1 MASSSNP
8 TPPYISSQTQDLNYL
23 YASIANVSN
32 FVSVKLASDRN
43 YHLWKTQM
51 LCLMKTHNM
60 VGLVDDTIV
69 GPTASTN
76 EIIMDQYDSL
86 LKGWIFGSVTEN
98 VLAAVVDLVSAKDV
112 WDNLKSFYDATIS
125 SQQDPAGTKQEA
137 KLETKDIDGITAE
150 TKPDV
155 KDTITIDVNETETKT
170 EGLDKVDL
178 EYLLRFTL
186 TGNFDL
192 AKSILKMYKDTARVA
207 IRDDGSTILHL
218 AVALGH
224 KYFLNDLV
232 SYIKDE
238 DYVLE
243 KRSSD
248 GSTALHIAAIVG
260 NRYAAHL
267 LVEKN
272 KELLQ
277 IKDHKGRQPL
287 HKAYENM
294 HLDTIA
300 YLFKASDDGNLGDT
314 AHPDPGVELGVDL
327 VINAIFAKEY
337 SLASELIEK
346 FPQFAVKNEGVLM
359 AIAKSFPS
367 GLDYGE
373 TLVYPSLSKLW
384 ETMFTVAELVMISCC
399 YTPVFICKCIWGDNP
414 SVMDILFAIMAIPN
428 FVFYSIYLV
437 ILMVCFLFFI
447 PYFALWKAASKLVGP
462 IKHIEKKKKE
472 REEGEKVLR
481 LVCDEIDKLEFC
493 GTHHPYYTGPILEAA
508 CQNADK
514 VVDEIL
520 LRSPKAIECRNKSG
534 YDIIQL
540 AVLHRSDKIYNRV
553 YDIGERKNL
562 YRTIVDSSKNNI
574 LHLVGQL
581 APSHQLNR
589 IPGAALQ
596 LQRELQWREEVKKL
610 VFPTYITQENIFKE
624 TPDMVFTREHEKLV
638 KEGEKWMKTTAE
650 SCSIT
655 AALITTIVFAAAITV
670 PGGSNQETGI
680 PLFRKNTAF
689 VVFAISDAISLFAS
703 STALIVF
710 LSILTA
716 RFAENDFLV
725 SLPRRLL
732 IGLCALLVSTTAM
745 MVAFSATLFLVFCDQ
760 IPWMLAPICGLAF
773 IPISFFI
780 TLQFPLIVD
789 LFWSTYVSI
798 FRKAKKVTIFTI
810 RNIWR

>member
-1 MASSSNP
+1 MATSS
-8 TPPYISSQTQDLNYL
+8 YISSQIQDLNYL

-76 EIIMDQYDSL
+76 EIMDQYDSL

-98 VLAAVVDLVSAKDV
+98 VLAAVVDLLSAKDV
-112 WDNLKSFYDATIS
+112 WDNLKSFYDAPIS

-150 TKPDV
+150 AKPDV
-155 KDTITIDVNETETKT
+155 KDTITIDIVNETEWLRKKK
-170 EGLDKVDL
+170 LKD
-178 EYLLRFTL
+178 LLRHTL
-186 TGNFDL
+186 NGDFYL
-192 AKSILKMYKDTARVA
+192 AEPILKKYKDTARVA
-207 IRDDGSTILHL
+207 LRDDGSTILHL
-218 AVALGH
+218 AVASGH
-224 KYFLNDLV
+224 KDFVQELV

-243 KRSSD
+243 RSSD

-337 SLASELIEK
+337 SLASELIEN

-373 TLVYPSLSKLW
+373 TLVYPSFSNVW
-384 ETMFTVAELVMISCC
+384 ETMFDVANMAMFICC
-399 YTPVFICKCIWGDNP
+399 NTPVLLCDFIWGDNSP
-414 SVMDILFAIMAIPN
+414 EDDDMDIITVIFGIPL

-437 ILMVCFLFFI
+437 ILMVCFLFLI
-447 PYFALWKAASKLVGP
+447 PYFALWKAASKL
-462 IKHIEKKKKE
+462 
-472 REEGEKVLR
+472 
-481 LVCDEIDKLEFC
+481 DKLEFC

-574 LHLVGQL
+574 LHLAGQL

-596 LQRELQWREEVKKL
+596 LQRELQWREEVKNL

-680 PLFRKNTAF
+680 PLFRKNTTF
-689 VVFAISDAISLFAS
+689 IVFAISDAISLFAS
-703 STALIVF
+703 STALVVF

-716 RFAENDFLV
+716 RFAEKDFLV

-732 IGLCALLVSTTAM
+732 IGLCALLVSTTTM
-745 MVAFSATLFLVFCDQ
+745 MVAFSATLFIVFGDQ

-773 IPISFFI
+773 IPISFFV

-798 FRKAKKVTIFTI
+798 FRKPKKESIFTVK
-810 RNIWR
+810 NFV

>member
-1 MASSSNP
+1 MATSS
-8 TPPYISSQTQDLNYL
+8 YISSQIQDLNYL

-76 EIIMDQYDSL
+76 EIMDQYDSL

-98 VLAAVVDLVSAKDV
+98 VLAAVVDLISAKDV
-112 WDNLKSFYDATIS
+112 WDNLQSFYDAPIT

-137 KLETKDIDGITAE
+137 NLETKDIDGITEEA
-150 TKPDV
+150 KPNV
-155 KDTITIDVNETETKT
+155 KDTITIDVKLNETDWLRKLKLLSLLGYT
-170 EGLDKVDL
+170 LD
-178 EYLLRFTL
+178 
-186 TGNFDL
+186 GNFDL
-192 AKSILKMYKDTARVA
+192 AEPILKKYKDAAKVA

-224 KYFLNDLV
+224 KDFVKKLV

-243 KRSSD
+243 RRSSD

-337 SLASELIEK
+337 SLATELIEK
-346 FPQFAVKNEGVLM
+346 FPQLAVKNEGVLM

-373 TLVYPSLSKLW
+373 TLVYPSFSNVW
-384 ETMFTVAELVMISCC
+384 ETMFDLADTAISICC
-399 YTPVFICKCIWGDNP
+399 DTPVLLWDSIWGDN
-414 SVMDILFAIMAIPN
+414 SSEHVDVDVTTVIMRLPM

-447 PYFALWKAASKLVGP
+447 LYFALWKAASKLVGP

-472 REEGEKVLR
+472 RGEGEKVLK
-481 LVCDEIDKLEFC
+481 LVCNQIDTLEFC

-508 CQNADK
+508 CQNADE
-514 VVDEIL
+514 VVHEIL

-540 AVLHRSDKIYNRV
+540 AVLHRSDKIYNHV

-638 KEGEKWMKTTAE
+638 KDGEKWMKATAE

-680 PLFRKNTAF
+680 PLFRKNTTF
-689 VVFAISDAISLFAS
+689 IVFAISDAISLFAS
-703 STALIVF
+703 STALVVF

-716 RFAENDFLV
+716 RFAEKDFLV

-732 IGLCALLVSTTAM
+732 IGLCTLLVSTTTM

-760 IPWMLAPICGLAF
+760 IPWMIAPICGLAF
-773 IPISFFI
+773 IPISFFV

-789 LFWSTYVSI
+789 LFWSTYVCI
-798 FRKAKKVTIFTI
+798 FRKPKNVFINDVNRILKL
-810 RNIWR
+810 